1 MDAVDLKKLVHSE
14 MFSSVRR
21 VLMDLLL
28 VLLVIPMGF
37 TMIYFFHL
45 FFTGNN
51 RLDLLQTLVQLALS
65 LSWISCSFLFVIGL
79 SLRLMIQRGVKW
91 YVLFAVAFFSGAGWL
106 ILWNLIVEPVFTFW
120 RSLLPLAI
128 CSAVSTA
135 YALGRYLLKD
145 DRLNFSR
152 QINGIPQFEE
162 EI

>member
-1 MDAVDLKKLVHSE
+1 MYAVNLKKLVHAE
-14 MFSSVRR
+14 MFRAVCRI
-21 VLMDLLL
+21 LMDFML
-28 VLLVIPMGF
+28 VLLLIPMGF
-37 TMIYFFHL
+37 TLIYFFHL
-45 FFTGNN
+45 FFTGDN
-51 RLDLLQTLVQLALS
+51 RLDLMLALVKLALS

-152 QINGIPQFEE
+152 QITDISHFEE
-162 EI
+162 EL